1 MVDIITNQDE
11 SGESDNKVT
20 ITEIIAL
27 LMKSSNHVNI
37 SVSVC
42 PNTRESWINGYAPFS
57 RHFGRV
63 NIKSTCDD

>member
-37 SVSVC
+37 SAYVC
-42 PNTRESWINGYAPFS
+42 LCSS
-57 RHFGRV
+57 RTLLRKMG
-63 NIKSTCDD
+63 